1 MNKDEIEN
9 HVIEINGET
18 YRMTHDPWTG
28 DWAVE
33 EFGEVGNIEESEI
46 VQPTYLT
53 TKDGAI
59 DYILESAGLKQYGEY
74 KVAPDRTST

>member
-9 HVIEINGET
+9 HITKINGET

-33 EFGEVGNIEESEI
+33 EFGEIGEIKESEM

-53 TKDGAI
+53 TKGGAI
-59 DYILESAGLKQYGEY
+59 DYILESAGLIRYGGY
-74 KVAPDRTST
+74 KIAPDRTSA

>member
-9 HVIEINGET
+9 HIIKIDGET
-18 YRMTHDPWTG
+18 YRMTHDPWTD

-33 EFGEVGNIEESEI
+33 EFGEIGDIEDSKM

-53 TKDGAI
+53 SKDGAI
-59 DYILESAGLKQYGEY
+59 EYILENAGLKKYGGY
-74 KVAPDRTST
+74 KIAPDRTSA

>member
-1 MNKDEIEN
+1 MDKDEIEN

-33 EFGEVGNIEESEI
+33 EFGEVGNIGDSDMT
-46 VQPTYLT
+46 QPTYLT
-53 TKDGAI
+53 SKDGAI
-59 DYILESAGLKQYGEY
+59 DYILVSAGIKKYGGY
-74 KVAPDRTST
+74 KIAPDRTSA